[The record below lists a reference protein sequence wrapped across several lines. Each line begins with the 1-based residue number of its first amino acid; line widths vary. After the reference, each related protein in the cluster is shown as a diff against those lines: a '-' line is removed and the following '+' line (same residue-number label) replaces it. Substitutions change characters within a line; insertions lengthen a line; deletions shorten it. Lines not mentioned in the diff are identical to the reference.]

1 MRNAL
6 VLTVA
11 LLAVPAPLLAQAK
24 DTPIFVT
31 PAPVVAAPAGPQL
44 PGPAPLKPQPLPPE
58 ATKAEAPVNGVVIL
72 YGNQKCPTNAAGEEV
87 VVCARRSAAEQFR
100 IPRELRDGTLKPE
113 YDSFVNK
120 GQAML
125 DATKTGIGTCDMT
138 GPGGAAGC
146 SQQEYARWAA
156 QRKAQ
161 KAEERKAQPR

>member
-1 MRNAL
+1 MRNSF
-6 VLTVA
+6 
-11 LLAVPAPLLAQAK
+11 LLAAALFAAPALAQNA
-24 DTPIFVT
+24 PIFVT
-31 PAPVVAAPAGPQL
+31 PPPVTTPPAGPRL
-44 PGPAPLKPQPLPPE
+44 PGPAPLKPRPLPAD
-58 ATKAEAPVNGVVIL
+58 ATKAEAPINGVVIL
-72 YGNQKCPTNAAGEEV
+72 YGDQKCPTNAAGEEV

-120 GQAML
+120 GQALL

-146 SQQEYARWAA
+146 SAQEYARWGA

-161 KAEERKAQPR
+161 TEEEKKSQPR

>member
-1 MRNAL
+1 MRSF
-6 VLTVA
+6 
-11 LLAVPAPLLAQAK
+11 LLFAASMLAGPAMAQ
-24 DTPIFVT
+24 TIVVT
-31 PAPVVAAPAGPQL
+31 PPPVSAPAAGPRL
-44 PGPAPLKPQPLPPE
+44 PGPAPLKPRPVPVDG
-58 ATKAEAPVNGVVIL
+58 TKAEAPVNGVVIL
-72 YGNQKCPTNAAGEEV
+72 YGNQQCPTNAAGEEV
-87 VVCARRSAAEQFR
+87 VVCSRRSAAEQFR

-146 SQQEYARWAA
+146 SQQEYARWGA

-161 KAEERKAQPR
+161 KDAEKKAQGQ